1 MISWD
6 LSILHHI
13 NREWTHPLLDWLMPA
28 VSAINAWLPLLL
40 LMVLLVLWH
49 GGKQGR
55 LMILCLAVGLSV
67 SDGIISHT
75 LKKVVGRVRP
85 RDAVENVMIRDLG
98 KGSPE
103 FMRLFSPPIQRLSAH
118 TGDLRGNSFPSSHVM
133 NLFAAATV
141 VALFYR
147 RSGAA
152 LYLIALLV
160 AYSRIYLGAHWPSDV
175 VPSIGMGIL
184 VGWGVTRFLQRRFA
198 AFGAESDRQSGRF

>member
-103 FMRLFSPPIQRLSAH
+103 FMRLFSPPIQRLSAP

-152 LYLIALLV
+152 LYLLALLV
-160 AYSRIYLGAHWPSDV
+160 AYSRIYVGAHWPSDV

-198 AFGAESDRQSGRF
+198 AF

>member
-13 NREWTHPLLDWLMPA
+13 NREWTHSLLDWLMPA

-141 VALFYR
+141 VTLFYR

-152 LYLIALLV
+152 LYLLALLV
-160 AYSRIYLGAHWPSDV
+160 AYSRIYVGAHWPSDV

-198 AFGAESDRQSGRF
+198 AF

>member
-103 FMRLFSPPIQRLSAH
+103 FMRLFSPPIQRLSAP

-152 LYLIALLV
+152 LYLLALLV
-160 AYSRIYLGAHWPSDV
+160 AYSRIYVGAHWPSDV

-184 VGWGVTRFLQRRFA
+184 VGLGVTRFLQRRFA
-198 AFGAESDRQSGRF
+198 AF

>member
-6 LSILHHI
+6 LFILHQI
-13 NREWTHPLLDWLMPA
+13 NIEWTHPLMDWLMPA

-40 LMVLLVLWH
+40 LVVLLVLWH

-55 LMILCLAVGLSV
+55 LMILCLAVSLGV
-67 SDGIISHT
+67 SDGIISRT
-75 LKKVVGRVRP
+75 LKKAVGRVRP
-85 RDAVENVMIRDLG
+85 RDAVENIMIRDLG

-103 FMRLFSPPIQRLSAH
+103 FMRLFSAPTQRMSAPK
-118 TGDLRGNSFPSSHVM
+118 GELRGSSFPSSHVM

-147 RSGAA
+147 RAGIAV
-152 LYLIALLV
+152 YLIALLV
-160 AYSRIYLGAHWPSDV
+160 AYSRLYVGAHWPSDV
-175 VPSIGMGIL
+175 VPSMGMGIL

-198 AFGAESDRQSGRF
+198 VF

>member
-6 LSILHHI
+6 LSILHQI
-13 NREWTHPLLDWLMPA
+13 NREWTHPLMDWLMPA

-40 LMVLLVLWH
+40 LIVFLVLWH

-55 LMILCLAVGLSV
+55 LMILCLAVSLIV

-75 LKKVVGRVRP
+75 LKKAVGRVRP
-85 RDAVENVMIRDLG
+85 RDALENVMIRDLG

-103 FMRLFSPPIQRLSAH
+103 FTRLFSAPTQRRSAPK
-118 TGDLRGNSFPSSHVM
+118 GELRGSSFPSSHVM

-147 RSGAA
+147 RAGIAV
-152 LYLIALLV
+152 YLIALLV
-160 AYSRIYLGAHWPSDV
+160 AYSRLYVGAHWPSDV
-175 VPSIGMGIL
+175 VPSMGMGIL

-198 AFGAESDRQSGRF
+198 VF

>member
-103 FMRLFSPPIQRLSAH
+103 FMRLFSPPIQRLSAP
-118 TGDLRGNSFPSSHVM
+118 TGDLLGNSFPSSHVM

-152 LYLIALLV
+152 LYLLALLV
-160 AYSRIYLGAHWPSDV
+160 AYSRIYVGAHWPSDV

-198 AFGAESDRQSGRF
+198 AF

>member
-103 FMRLFSPPIQRLSAH
+103 FMRLFSPPIQRLSAP
-118 TGDLRGNSFPSSHVM
+118 TGDLLGNSFPSSHVM

-152 LYLIALLV
+152 LYLLALLV
-160 AYSRIYLGAHWPSDV
+160 AYSRIYVGAHWPSDV
-175 VPSIGMGIL
+175 VPSMGMGIL

-198 AFGAESDRQSGRF
+198 VF

>member
-103 FMRLFSPPIQRLSAH
+103 FMRLFSPPIQRLSAP
-118 TGDLRGNSFPSSHVM
+118 TGDLLGNSFPSSHVM

-152 LYLIALLV
+152 LYLLALLV
-160 AYSRIYLGAHWPSDV
+160 AYSRIYVGAHWPSDV

-184 VGWGVTRFLQRRFA
+184 VGWGGTRFLQRRFA
-198 AFGAESDRQSGRF
+198 AF

>member
-103 FMRLFSPPIQRLSAH
+103 FMRLFSPPIQRLSAP

-141 VALFYR
+141 VAVFYR

-152 LYLIALLV
+152 LYLLALLV
-160 AYSRIYLGAHWPSDV
+160 AYSRIYVGAHWPSDV

-184 VGWGVTRFLQRRFA
+184 VGWGVTRLLQRRFA
-198 AFGAESDRQSGRF
+198 VF

>member
-6 LSILHHI
+6 LFILHQI
-13 NREWTHPLLDWLMPA
+13 NIEWTHPLMDWLMPA

-40 LMVLLVLWH
+40 LVVLLVLWH

-55 LMILCLAVGLSV
+55 LMILCLAVSLGV
-67 SDGIISHT
+67 SDGVISRT
-75 LKKVVGRVRP
+75 LKKAVGRVRP
-85 RDAVENVMIRDLG
+85 RDAVENIMIRDLG

-103 FMRLFSPPIQRLSAH
+103 FMRLFAVPTQRMSAPK
-118 TGDLRGNSFPSSHVM
+118 GELRGSSFPSSHVM

-147 RSGAA
+147 RAGIAV
-152 LYLIALLV
+152 YLIALLV
-160 AYSRIYLGAHWPSDV
+160 AYSRLYVGAHWPSDV
-175 VPSIGMGIL
+175 VPSMSMGIL

-198 AFGAESDRQSGRF
+198 VF

>member
-6 LSILHHI
+6 LFILHPI
-13 NREWTHPLLDWLMPA
+13 NIEWTHPLMDWLMPA

-40 LMVLLVLWH
+40 LVVLLVLWH

-55 LMILCLAVGLSV
+55 LMILCLAVSLGV

-75 LKKVVGRVRP
+75 LKKAVGRVRP
-85 RDAVENVMIRDLG
+85 RDALENVMIRDLG

-103 FMRLFSPPIQRLSAH
+103 FMRLFSAPTQRMSAP
-118 TGDLRGNSFPSSHVM
+118 RGHLQGSSFPSSHVM
-133 NLFAAATV
+133 NLFAAATA

-152 LYLIALLV
+152 LYLLALLV
-160 AYSRIYLGAHWPSDV
+160 AYSRIYVGAHWPSDV

-184 VGWGVTRFLQRRFA
+184 VGWGVTRLLQRRLA
-198 AFGAESDRQSGRF
+198 VI

>member
-152 LYLIALLV
+152 LYFLALLV
-160 AYSRIYLGAHWPSDV
+160 AYSRIYVGAHWPSDV

-184 VGWGVTRFLQRRFA
+184 VGWGVTRLLQRQLA
-198 AFGAESDRQSGRF
+198 VI